1 MRLVLVV
8 LPALLVLPAPVRG
21 DGGQAVTPAKTEKK
35 EKPAKPPKVYT
46 DEDLKDAG
54 KEGKGGKGGAV
65 TFLSEPQAQADSG
78 SAHGS
83 SEGGHAASSET
94 KTSTDTDSGGQAS
107 AESGAGAEGRA
118 SNELGWR
125 ARAREYRQ
133 AVQNVQA
140 EIDKVE
146 ARLSVLRNPQQQPQP
161 IEALQPDP
169 QRRLT
174 KDDERIELDKQ
185 LEDLRKALADAQKA
199 LDDFLEEARRAN
211 VPPGWLEER

>member
-1 MRLVLVV
+1 MRLALIA

-21 DGGQAVTPAKTEKK
+21 DGVQATTPAKTEKK
-35 EKPAKPPKVYT
+35 DKPAKPGKVYT
-46 DEDLKDAG
+46 DEDLKKAG
-54 KEGKGGKGGAV
+54 KDAKDGKGGAV
-65 TFLSEPQAQADSG
+65 TFLGEPQGQSGADS

-83 SEGGHAASSET
+83 SEGGHQAASETSTSSET
-94 KTSTDTDSGGQAS
+94 GDRQAAS
-107 AESGAGAEGRA
+107 ETGAVGGAG
-118 SNELGWR
+118 ELGWR

-133 AVQNVQA
+133 AIRNVQG

-146 ARLSVLRNPQQQPQP
+146 ARLGELRSPQQQPQP

-174 KDDERIELDKQ
+174 RSEERIELDKQ
-185 LEDLRKALADAQKA
+185 LEELRKALADAQKA

-211 VPPGWLEER
+211 VPPGWIEER